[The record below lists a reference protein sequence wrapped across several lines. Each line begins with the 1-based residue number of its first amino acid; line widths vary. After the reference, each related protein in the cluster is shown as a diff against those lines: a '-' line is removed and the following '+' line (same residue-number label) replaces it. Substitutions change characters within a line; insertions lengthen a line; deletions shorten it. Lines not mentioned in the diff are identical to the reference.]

1 MKKTM
6 NKGKTMAFFYVIGLL
21 GMLSILVL
29 IGISREKQ
37 MQKVQEEKYQDISA
51 SWTLEKEGMQP
62 VNVKKLGEYMN
73 TESGVLSIY
82 YQLPQM
88 DADINLVYRSKDVYT
103 KVLVDED
110 VIYETQVY
118 ESRLYNKSPG
128 NLWNVMTINAKYSQ
142 RCLEMQIFCLHMVVL
157 SSIMVLHGLGYMLF

>member
-6 NKGKTMAFFYVIGLL
+6 NIGKNVAFFYIIGLF

-29 IGISREKQ
+29 IGISREVQ
-37 MQKVQEEKYQDISA
+37 TQKIKEEAYQDISA
-51 SWTLEKEGMQP
+51 SWTLEKEGTQS
-62 VNVKKLGEYMN
+62 VDIKKLGEYMDA
-73 TESGVLSIY
+73 ESEVLSIY
-82 YQLPQM
+82 YQLPEM

-157 SSIMVLHGLGYMLF
+157 SSIMVLHG